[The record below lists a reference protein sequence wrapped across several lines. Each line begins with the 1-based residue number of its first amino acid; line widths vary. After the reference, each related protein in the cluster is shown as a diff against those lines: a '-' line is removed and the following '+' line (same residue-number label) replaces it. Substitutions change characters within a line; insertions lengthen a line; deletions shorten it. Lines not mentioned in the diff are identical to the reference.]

1 MDNNRASRP
10 QPKLWTHKRV
20 VGEHSNQRRRST
32 VRYSGAIGR
41 EDVGISNDN
50 AGENP
55 AHRKP
60 KVSWTTLIGPGLV
73 GP

>member
-32 VRYSGAIGR
+32 VRYSGAVR
-41 EDVGISNDN
+41 SEDVGISNDN

-60 KVSWTTLIGPGLV
+60 KGSWTTPIVPGLV
-73 GP
+73 GS